1 MGDDVGKLF
10 ARDIQMRHQTHNRRG
25 VNQDIP
31 FPQIVAKRGGLCF
44 ANANKQHIRFV
55 AYDLRARFPKL
66 LRQLGGVIMILLQT
80 RHVMLQRI
88 QSGRCQNPGL
98 THSAADHFTPARRAF
113 NVIAVADQQ

>member
-1 MGDDVGKLF
+1 MLADIAAGAENQNALRHVALLSGLKGAPVGDDVGKLF

-66 LRQLGGVIMILLQT
+66 LRQ
-80 RHVMLQRI
+80 
-88 QSGRCQNPGL
+88 P
-98 THSAADHFTPARRAF
+98 AALS
-113 NVIAVADQQ
+113 